1 MQIARWIGETLVT
14 EVDGPADAMLVLV
27 LTAFVVWQIVKQ
39 QDTSLTIEDSA
50 ELFKQSL
57 LRLERDN
64 RKQRTRKLRLLYGK
78 NFGKQIVRIN

>member
-1 MQIARWIGETLVT
+1 MQIARWIGETLIT

-64 RKQRTRKLRLLYGK
+64 RKQRTRKLRH
-78 NFGKQIVRIN
+78 

>member
-1 MQIARWIGETLVT
+1 MQIARWIGETLIT

-64 RKQRTRKLRLLYGK
+64 RKQRTRKAK
-78 NFGKQIVRIN
+78 IS

>member
-1 MQIARWIGETLVT
+1 MQIARWIGETLIT
-14 EVDGPADAMLVLV
+14 EVDGTADAMLVLV
-27 LTAFVVWQIVKQ
+27 LTAFVVWQIAKQ

-64 RKQRTRKLRLLYGK
+64 RKQRTRKLRH
-78 NFGKQIVRIN
+78 